1 MKKPVILLIILAG
14 LIVFAFF
21 YQQNRANSMNSA
33 RLSGVK
39 LREYLL
45 PDLAVSN
52 IRKIKI
58 REGDKQTNL
67 SISGDRWIVGER
79 SGYTASFEKIKRA
92 VESLAA
98 LRVTSKQFIGK
109 SALGEIKLLAPGAGA
124 PDQTGL
130 QVELMNDK
138 GEMIGTL
145 IAGQTI
151 NSTGGSSSGNFMGG
165 PGEQRVVWNPKD
177 ENTVW
182 TISESLSELQ
192 PEASEWVDKAFLDVR
207 ALKSVQVKTPNAAD
221 SWSVSRADAQSEFS
235 LTDAKDGEK
244 LDASKASGIV
254 TVLANATFTDVL
266 PKDKATPDFMKDAVT
281 ASLTT
286 FEDFSYQ
293 VKVLEKK
300 GDAGDEPKYFIS
312 VSVGAD
318 IPKERKP
325 EPNEKEEDKTK
336 LNEDFAFKKKT
347 LEDKLASEKGMEGWI
362 YDVSSF
368 SVNALLKKRSELLA
382 DKQAANP
389 PAGIPSF
396 PAGKIP
402 MAALPPKIQQPAPA
416 VAAPA
421 PQVPPPAPEAVKPA
435 PKPETPAATKP
446 AESTTPK
453 EPAKTK
459 SPQ

>member
-14 LIVFAFF
+14 LIAFAFF

-39 LREYLL
+39 MREYLL

-52 IRKIKI
+52 IRKIKV
-58 REGDKQTNL
+58 REGDKQTSL

-79 SGYTASFEKIKRA
+79 SGYTASFDKIKRA

-109 SALGEIKLLAPGAGA
+109 SALGENKLLAPGDGA

-165 PGEQRVVWNPKD
+165 PGEQRVVRNPKD

-192 PEASEWVDKAFLDVR
+192 PEASAWVDKAFLDVR

-221 SWSVSRADAQSEFS
+221 SWSVSRADAQGEFA

-244 LDASKASGIV
+244 LDATKASGIV
-254 TVLANATFTDVL
+254 AVLANASFTDVL
-266 PKDKATPDFMKDAVT
+266 PKDKGTPDFMKDAVMAT
-281 ASLTT
+281 LTT

-300 GDAGDEPKYFIS
+300 SDGGGEPKYFVS
-312 VSVGAD
+312 VSVAAD

-325 EPNEKEEDKTK
+325 EPNEKEEDKAK
-336 LNEDFAFKKKT
+336 LNEEFAFKKKT
-347 LEDKLASEKGMEGWI
+347 LEDKLATEKGLEGWV

-368 SVNALLKKRSELLA
+368 SVNALLKKRSELLVV
-382 DKQAANP
+382 KQAASP
-389 PAGIPSF
+389 PAGIPGF
-396 PAGKIP
+396 PPGRVP
-402 MAALPPKIQQPAPA
+402 MAALPQQIQQPAPA
-416 VAAPA
+416 AAVPT
-421 PQVPPPAPEAVKPA
+421 QVTPPAPGGAKPA
-435 PKPETPAATKP
+435 APKAEAPAEAKP
-446 AESTTPK
+446 AQPVAPK
-453 EPAKTK
+453 EPAKAK